1 MKCDGFEAVIND
13 LAKTVLMD
21 AALRDEALSHSASCR
36 RCAMR
41 LADERELTA
50 GLKALAVASA
60 GEAPARIEASL
71 LAVFREQR
79 AALPVSIES
88 RRATHRLIYV
98 AAGVAAV
105 VAIVLLVSLTI
116 SRTRVSNQVQKP
128 EQASVNAPVPD
139 QHQQPNL
146 NPAEVPAPPEQRRAI
161 QKSAAIDAGSGR
173 VKKPAGSKS
182 EADPAAGSNV
192 EAEIATDF
200 FPLINRGTGQ
210 LDSGQVVRV
219 ELPRSAMMAFGLP
232 MNMDR
237 ADERIKADVVV
248 GNDGLA
254 RAIRFVR

>member
-13 LAKTVLMD
+13 LAKSVIMD
-21 AALRDEALSHSASCR
+21 AALRDEALSHSGSCP

-60 GEAPARIEASL
+60 PEVPARVEASL
-71 LAVFREQR
+71 LAAFREQH
-79 AALPVSIES
+79 AALPVSIAS
-88 RRATHRLIYV
+88 RRGNRRWLYV
-98 AAGVAAV
+98 AAGIAAV
-105 VAIVLLVSLTI
+105 VAIVWLVSLTV
-116 SRTRVSNQVQKP
+116 SRTPVSNQPQKP
-128 EQASVNAPVPD
+128 EQANARVPD
-139 QHQQPNL
+139 QHQQPN
-146 NPAEVPAPPEQRRAI
+146 PKPIESPIAVD
-161 QKSAAIDAGSGR
+161 QKLAVKKLAAIGAGSGR
-173 VKKPAGSKS
+173 VRKPAESKH
-182 EADPAAGSNV
+182 EADPPGEPNV
-192 EAEIATDF
+192 EAEIVTDF

-219 ELPRSAMMAFGLP
+219 ELPRSALMSFGLP

-237 ADERIKADVVV
+237 AEERIKADVVV

>member
-13 LAKTVLMD
+13 LAKSVIMD
-21 AALRDEALSHSASCR
+21 AALRDEALSHSASCP

-41 LADERELTA
+41 HADERELTA

-60 GEAPARIEASL
+60 AEASARVEASL
-71 LAVFREQR
+71 LAAFREQH

-88 RRATHRLIYV
+88 RRATHRLLYV
-98 AAGVAAV
+98 AAGIAAV
-105 VAIVLLVSLTI
+105 VAIVLLFSLTI
-116 SRTRVSNQVQKP
+116 SRTRVSNKAEEA
-128 EQASVNAPVPD
+128 EQAIVNPTAPD
-139 QHQQPNL
+139 QHQQPNPKPTESPISADQKL
-146 NPAEVPAPPEQRRAI
+146 AVH
-161 QKSAAIDAGSGR
+161 KSAAIGAVSGR
-173 VKKPAGSKS
+173 VRKPAESKR
-182 EADPAAGSNV
+182 EADPAGESNV
-192 EAEIATDF
+192 EAEIVTDF

-210 LDSGQVVRV
+210 VDSGQVVRV
-219 ELPRSAMMAFGLP
+219 ELPRSALMSFGLP